1 MGLLA
6 AFKIIDLYIY
16 IESHHKSFEE
26 TYGKACSGPN
36 LISLGPPSWG

>member
-1 MGLLA
+1 MGLLT

-26 TYGKACSGPN
+26 TYGKAYSSPN
-36 LISLGPPSWG
+36 LISPGPPCRG